1 MRPGQSCEERGK
13 EFLNLLYPQFML
25 LTRILINNHFKVII
39 EVEGHILPRSVLGV
53 EDAPYLVREFHE
65 KFAEIDL
72 LQLPNYR
79 IYLKLMID
87 GIPSKPFSALTLGRG
102 SVVADA
108 VAVEPVSLSK
118 IPCKQGIL
126 QGILQNRGFWRA
138 RDCK

>member
-53 EDAPYLVREFHE
+53 EDAPYLVREFQQ
-65 KFAEIDL
+65 KFEEVDL

-87 GIPSKPFSALTLGRG
+87 GTPSKPFSALTLDPT
-102 SVVADA
+102 S
-108 VAVEPVSLSK
+108 PS
-118 IPCKQGIL
+118 IPRLISSE
-126 QGILQNRGFWRA
+126 
-138 RDCK
+138 

>member
-25 LTRILINNHFKVII
+25 LTRILINKHFKVII

-53 EDAPYLVREFHE
+53 EDAPYLVREFQQ
-65 KFAEIDL
+65 KFEEVDL

-87 GIPSKPFSALTLGRG
+87 GTPSKPFSALTLDPT
-102 SVVADA
+102 S
-108 VAVEPVSLSK
+108 PS
-118 IPCKQGIL
+118 IPRLISSE
-126 QGILQNRGFWRA
+126 
-138 RDCK
+138 